1 PVKNNVITSLVNKGS
16 LLTWLELISSPVLDS
31 RLRGNDKID
40 IFSCRSNKYI
50 KPLQS
55 TLAVIASGAKQSCKA
70 FALMFFSEYLRRTI
84 IIYTAKPI
92 LATMCILLFLGL
104 IGCAVGPDFEYPKP
118 PSIERYTF
126 NPIPE
131 STISADGKTQRFEPN
146 ARIISEWWK
155 LFNSPVLNKVIK
167 DALENNQNLQA
178 AQANLRQ
185 SQNLLRAG
193 YGVFYPQLD
202 ATAEASRQQISS
214 PSSGGF
220 FPSSIFNLFTLSA
233 AVSYTLDIFG
243 GQRRTVESLG
253 ADVDYQRAIAWATYI
268 NLSANVVN
276 TVIARAGYQEQ
287 INATQE
293 LIKLQQEQIKITD
306 ARVRAGL
313 IPYVNIVTLQSQ
325 LAAYEA
331 TLPPLQQKI
340 NQSQHLLATLMGCT
354 PAECNPQPVELA
366 ALALPGKLPITLPS
380 KLVRQRPDILA
391 AEAQLHSASA
401 NIGVATAALFPS
413 FTLSGTYGV
422 SSNTAGDLFKNDSV
436 FWNFGANATAP
447 LFRGGTLW
455 FRRKAAID
463 AYHVASAN
471 YRQTALSAFAQIAD
485 TLRALEHDAESVKAQ
500 LYSLD
505 KATESLQLIQKN
517 YEAGLANYVQV
528 LIVDIQFYQ
537 ARIGYIQAQTQRL
550 QDTVALFTA
559 LGGGWWN
566 KEDGIMNEKKVS
578 LCN

>member
-1 PVKNNVITSLVNKGS
+1 MRKPLLSVICFILFFG
-16 LLTWLELISSPVLDS
+16 LIS
-31 RLRGNDKID
+31 
-40 IFSCRSNKYI
+40 
-50 KPLQS
+50 
-55 TLAVIASGAKQSCKA
+55 
-70 FALMFFSEYLRRTI
+70 
-84 IIYTAKPI
+84 
-92 LATMCILLFLGL
+92 
-104 IGCAVGPDFEYPKP
+104 CAVGPNFEYPKP

-126 NPIPE
+126 HPIPE
-131 STISADGKTQRFEPN
+131 STIPADGKTQHFEPN
-146 ARIISEWWK
+146 AGIIPDWWK
-155 LFNSPVLNKVIK
+155 LFNSPKLNDVVK

-202 ATAEASRQQISS
+202 ATAEAYRQQTSS

-220 FPSSIFNLFTLSA
+220 FPGAIFNLFTLSA

-243 GQRRTVESLG
+243 GQRRTVESLR
-253 ADVDYQRAIAWATYI
+253 ADVDYQRAVAWATYI

-276 TVIARAGYQEQ
+276 TIIARAGYQEQ
-287 INATQE
+287 INATLE

-306 ARVRAGL
+306 ARIKAGL
-313 IPYVNIVTLQSQ
+313 IPYVNILTLQSQ

-340 NQSQHLLATLMGCT
+340 SQAQHLLATLMGCT

-366 ALALPGKLPITLPS
+366 ALTLPEKLPVTLPS
-380 KLVRQRPDILA
+380 RLVRQRPDILA
-391 AEAQLHSASA
+391 AEAQLHIASA
-401 NIGVATAALFPS
+401 NIGVSTAALFPS
-413 FTLSGTYGV
+413 FTLSGSYGV
-422 SSNTAGDLFKNDSV
+422 GSNTPNDLFRNDST
-436 FWNFGANATAP
+436 FWNFGATATAP
-447 LFRGGTLW
+447 LFHGGTLW
-455 FRRKAAID
+455 FRRKATID
-463 AYHVASAN
+463 AYQTASAN

-485 TLRALEHDAESVKAQ
+485 TLRALEHDAEAVKAQ
-500 LYSLD
+500 SYSLN
-505 KATESLQLIQKN
+505 KATESLQLVQKN

-537 ARIGYIQAQTQRL
+537 ARINYIQAKTQRL

-566 KEDGIMNEKKVS
+566 KEDKAIEEGTKKDKG
-578 LCN
+578 

>member
-1 PVKNNVITSLVNKGS
+1 MTSARTAKKSNVNYVKTFAN
-16 LLTWLELISSPVLDS
+16 
-31 RLRGNDKID
+31 
-40 IFSCRSNKYI
+40 
-50 KPLQS
+50 
-55 TLAVIASGAKQSCKA
+55 TLAVIARAKQSCKQWIFKIASLFAITKYWLCKA
-70 FALMFFSEYLRRTI
+70 FTLKDFSKKVKKEIRI
-84 IIYTAKPI
+84 DMAKPVLSGICLI
-92 LATMCILLFLGL
+92 LFSGLLS
-104 IGCAVGPDFEYPKP
+104 CAVGPDFEYPRP

-126 NPIPE
+126 DPTPE
-131 STISADGKTQRFEPN
+131 STISADGKAQHFEPN
-146 ARIISEWWK
+146 ARIIPDWWK
-155 LFNSPVLNKVIK
+155 LFNSLQLNEVVK

-202 ATAEASRQQISS
+202 ATAEASRQQTSS

-220 FPSSIFNLFTLSA
+220 FPGTIFNLFTLSA
-233 AVSYTLDIFG
+233 AISYTLDIFG
-243 GQRRTVESLG
+243 SQRRTVESLG
-253 ADVDYQRAIAWATYI
+253 ADVDYQRAVAWATYI

-287 INATQE
+287 INATLE
-293 LIKLQQEQIKITD
+293 LIKLQREQIKITE

-313 IPYVNIVTLQSQ
+313 IPYVNILTLESQ

-331 TLPPLQQKI
+331 TLPPLRQKI
-340 NQSQHLLATLMGCT
+340 NQAEHLLATLMGCT

-366 ALALPGKLPITLPS
+366 ALTLPEELPVTLPS
-380 KLVRQRPDILA
+380 RLVRQRPDILA

-413 FTLSGTYGV
+413 FTLSGAYGV
-422 SSNTAGDLFKNDSV
+422 GSNTINDLFKTDSV
-436 FWNFGANATAP
+436 FWNFGATATAP

-455 FRRKAAID
+455 FRRKAAIE
-463 AYHVASAN
+463 AYQVASAN

-500 LYSLD
+500 SYALS

-517 YEAGLANYVQV
+517 YEAGLANYLQV

-537 ARIGYIQAQTQRL
+537 ARIGYIQAKTQRL

-559 LGGGWWN
+559 LGGGWRD
-566 KEDGIMNEKKVS
+566 KEDNVMDESVKKDS
-578 LCN
+578 K

>member
-1 PVKNNVITSLVNKGS
+1 MTAAIIAKKGNVKIG
-16 LLTWLELISSPVLDS
+16 
-31 RLRGNDKID
+31 GN
-40 IFSCRSNKYI
+40 
-50 KPLQS
+50 
-55 TLAVIASGAKQSCKA
+55 
-70 FALMFFSEYLRRTI
+70 FSEKLKKI
-84 IIYTAKPI
+84 IRIYTARMAFAGI
-92 LATMCILLFLGL
+92 CIILFLIL
-104 IGCAVGPDFEYPKP
+104 ISCAVGPNFEYPRP

-126 NPIPE
+126 TPIPE
-131 STISADGKTQRFEPN
+131 STISADGKAQHFESN
-146 ARIISEWWK
+146 ARIVSDWWK
-155 LFNSPVLNKVIK
+155 LFNSRELNEVVK

-202 ATAEASRQQISS
+202 AMAEASRQQTSS
-214 PSSGGF
+214 PSSGGV
-220 FPSSIFNLFTLSA
+220 FPGTIFNLFTLSA
-233 AVSYTLDIFG
+233 AVSYTLDVFG
-243 GQRRTVESLG
+243 GQRRTVESLS

-276 TVIARAGYQEQ
+276 TMIARAGYQEQ
-287 INATQE
+287 INATLE
-293 LIKLQQEQIKITD
+293 LLTLQREQIKITE

-340 NQSQHLLATLMGCT
+340 SQAQHLLATLMGCT
-354 PAECNPQPVELA
+354 PAECNPQPVKLA
-366 ALALPGKLPITLPS
+366 AFTLPDKLPVTLPS
-380 KLVRQRPDILA
+380 QLVRQRPDILA

-401 NIGVATAALFPS
+401 NIGVATAALFPN
-413 FTLSGTYGV
+413 FTLSGSYGV
-422 SSNTAGDLFKNDSV
+422 GTNTVNDLFKSDSV
-436 FWNFGANATAP
+436 FWNFGASATAP

-463 AYHVASAN
+463 AYQVASAN

-485 TLRALEHDAESVKAQ
+485 TLRALEHDAESVRAQ
-500 LYSLD
+500 SYSLS

-517 YEAGLANYVQV
+517 YEAGLANYIQV

-537 ARIGYIQAQTQRL
+537 AKIGYIQARTQRL

-566 KEDGIMNEKKVS
+566 KEDKNTE
-578 LCN
+578 NHP